1 MAGEI
6 GKLLNSKTAKTALL
20 AVAAVL
26 LLAAVWLVFFG
37 GGKEKTAESAYV
49 PTEREARL
57 CRLLEEVEGVGSVT
71 AMISEEDGVPISA
84 IVVFGGADSILS
96 RMRVL
101 DITAKALNLKKSCI
115 QVYPAEK

>member
-6 GKLLNSKTAKTALL
+6 GKLLNSKTAKTVLL

-71 AMISEEDGVPISA
+71 AMISEEDGVPTSA